1 MIYTLLGEGTRF
13 DTSSVKET
21 ARNSM
26 GVIGIDLTDKD
37 EVVGMSEVDEDDK
50 YVFIMTEK
58 GCGKVFTLKTFATQN
73 RRRNVVFHP
82 SLAKNDYICEAIS
95 CKRTDKFLVVLK
107 GNTIEMEFS
116 DIPKLTRTHPCKK
129 LIPVAK
135 GEKIIR
141 VVKM

>member
-1 MIYTLLGEGTRF
+1 MKMI
-13 DTSSVKET
+13 
-21 ARNSM
+21 NM
-26 GVIGIDLTDKD
+26 
-37 EVVGMSEVDEDDK
+37 
-50 YVFIMTEK
+50 
-58 GCGKVFTLKTFATQN
+58 KTFATQN
-73 RRRNVVFHP
+73 RRGSVLI
-82 SLAKNDYICEAIS
+82 LATLPKNDFICEAIP

-116 DIPKLTRTHPCKK
+116 DIPKLTRTHQCKK